1 MHLNG
6 TKSKE
11 ELFNDVY
18 GQIQNKIEEL
28 LNTQVYVQVMLQLKG
43 KLFKTCVG
51 KYEAVT
57 QNMFTSIFLFRNKL
71 LLILV
76 SEDNSCLLHAVYLTA
91 SKFPASVKTQLPNST
106 LFNLSLEN

>member
-28 LNTQVYVQVMLQLKG
+28 LNMQVHVYAYSCFSKATILKAMLK
-43 KLFKTCVG
+43 KHETI
-51 KYEAVT
+51 T
-57 QNMFTSIFLFRNKL
+57 
-71 LLILV
+71 
-76 SEDNSCLLHAVYLTA
+76 
-91 SKFPASVKTQLPNST
+91 
-106 LFNLSLEN
+106 

>member
-28 LNTQVYVQVMLQLKG
+28 LNTQVHVYACNCNSESVLLKAVAKSI
-43 KLFKTCVG
+43 KL
-51 KYEAVT
+51 
-57 QNMFTSIFLFRNKL
+57 
-71 LLILV
+71 
-76 SEDNSCLLHAVYLTA
+76 
-91 SKFPASVKTQLPNST
+91 
-106 LFNLSLEN
+106 

>member
-28 LNTQVYVQVMLQLKG
+28 LTKQVHVHAYNCNVKASLLKVMLK
-43 KLFKTCVG
+43 KC
-51 KYEAVT
+51 EAIT
-57 QNMFTSIFLFRNKL
+57 
-71 LLILV
+71 
-76 SEDNSCLLHAVYLTA
+76 
-91 SKFPASVKTQLPNST
+91 
-106 LFNLSLEN
+106 

>member
-28 LNTQVYVQVMLQLKG
+28 LNTQVYAHAYNCNSMANLLKPVLE
-43 KLFKTCVG
+43 KH
-51 KYEAVT
+51 EAVT
-57 QNMFTSIFLFRNKL
+57 
-71 LLILV
+71 
-76 SEDNSCLLHAVYLTA
+76 
-91 SKFPASVKTQLPNST
+91 
-106 LFNLSLEN
+106 

>member
-28 LNTQVYVQVMLQLKG
+28 LNTQVYVHAYTCNSKGNLLKSVL
-43 KLFKTCVG
+43 KKH
-51 KYEAVT
+51 EAVT
-57 QNMFTSIFLFRNKL
+57 
-71 LLILV
+71 
-76 SEDNSCLLHAVYLTA
+76 
-91 SKFPASVKTQLPNST
+91 
-106 LFNLSLEN
+106 

>member
-28 LNTQVYVQVMLQLKG
+28 LNTQVYVHAYTCNSKGNLLKPVL
-43 KLFKTCVG
+43 KKH
-51 KYEAVT
+51 EAVT
-57 QNMFTSIFLFRNKL
+57 
-71 LLILV
+71 
-76 SEDNSCLLHAVYLTA
+76 
-91 SKFPASVKTQLPNST
+91 
-106 LFNLSLEN
+106 

>member
-28 LNTQVYVQVMLQLKG
+28 LNTQVYVHAYNCNSRANLLKPVLE
-43 KLFKTCVG
+43 KH
-51 KYEAVT
+51 EAVT
-57 QNMFTSIFLFRNKL
+57 
-71 LLILV
+71 
-76 SEDNSCLLHAVYLTA
+76 
-91 SKFPASVKTQLPNST
+91 
-106 LFNLSLEN
+106 